1 MDGAGFAL
9 LFTLISVISIGVI
22 TSFVRFPSSPEERKA
37 DNSKFIKTNAE
48 KIEELIV
55 TFAPE
60 EFRNMQLIQLKLYE
74 EERKYYNSIDL
85 KKHYVV
91 TEVIKSELNSF
102 RLVFY
107 SIRIDTYWKIS
118 TTSLP

>member
-74 EERKYYNSIDL
+74 EERKYYNAIDL